1 MEPEMEL
8 DTDLLMPS
16 ETGESEVATPRAAPR
31 PRPAA
36 LVVDDDPQTAH
47 LCARRLELLGMDA
60 KVVWEESD
68 ALDLLSRVERPL
80 AFVYVNDGLRGG
92 SGHAVALEAR
102 RLRPGMPVLEASNS
116 ISDVL
121 GGDGV
126 VLCVPFTADQ
136 FQTAFDASVLDE
148 TTRGYADGF
157 EEVPESADLQ
167 LTP

>member
-1 MEPEMEL
+1 MDQETEL
-8 DTDLLMPS
+8 DTDLLMSS
-16 ETGESEVATPRAAPR
+16 EAGESEVAAPRAAPR
-31 PRPAA
+31 TRPAA
-36 LVVDDDPQTAH
+36 LVVDDDPATAH

-60 KVVWEESD
+60 KVVWEGRD
-68 ALDLLSRVERPL
+68 ALEVLSHLEHPL

-92 SGHAVALEAR
+92 TGHAVALEAR
-102 RLRPGMPVLEASNS
+102 RLRPGMPVVEASAS

-121 GGDGV
+121 AGDGV

-136 FQTAFDASVLDE
+136 FQTAFDASILDE

-167 LTP
+167 LSA